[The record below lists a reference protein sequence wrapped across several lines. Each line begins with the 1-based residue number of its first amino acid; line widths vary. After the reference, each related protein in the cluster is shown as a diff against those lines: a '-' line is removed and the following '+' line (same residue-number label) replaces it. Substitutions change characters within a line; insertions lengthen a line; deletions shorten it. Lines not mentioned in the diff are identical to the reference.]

1 MNKTN
6 TISTEEIT
14 PYNFKGARK
23 SAVIDIIGTEGELN
37 QALLS
42 EKTNRLNRKLECIF

>member
-6 TISTEEIT
+6 SISEEEVT

-23 SAVIDIIGTEGELN
+23 SALIDIIGTEGELN

-42 EKTNRLNRKLECIF
+42 ENSMNGCGTLM